1 MDKRSTSVGVA
12 GTPHANDLA
21 SRLAHDLDGAFEGFV
36 LAEQD
41 LVYGIALRSTR
52 NPAAAQD
59 VAQDAFVRA
68 YRALADYDADR
79 IRALQLRAWLA
90 RITMNLCRNRARA
103 RRSRPLEVPWDG
115 SPLANMPPAD
125 PAPHPEAVALARE
138 TDDAWALRLAAL
150 PDRYRAAV
158 ELRHVH
164 GFSYEEVAAALDRP
178 VNTVKTHVHRGI
190 ALLRTAVLQE
200 ANP

>member
-1 MDKRSTSVGVA
+1 MDERP
-12 GTPHANDLA
+12 TPNGATGSPDAEDLLG
-21 SRLAHDLDGAFEGFV
+21 RIAHDLDDAFEALV

-41 LVYGIALRSTR
+41 LVYGIALRSTSD
-52 NPAAAQD
+52 PAAAEDIAQD
-59 VAQDAFVRA
+59 VFVRA

-103 RRSRPLEVPWDG
+103 RRSRPTEVRWDA
-115 SPLANMPPAD
+115 SSLAIAPPSD
-125 PAPHPEAVALARE
+125 PAPRPEALVLARE
-138 TDDAWALRLAAL
+138 SDREWGRRLAAL
-150 PDRYRAAV
+150 PDRYRTAV

-164 GFSYEEVAAALDRP
+164 GFSYEEVAVALDRP
-178 VNTVKTHVHRGI
+178 VNTVKTHVHRGV